1 LPQGGFAKLKN
12 YRFKKYMLYILLV
25 IGLIL
30 FIIGMTTY
38 EDVLSVLGAG
48 IFVVFLTVTA
58 IAAGVYN
65 YDKSTIDNRLA
76 ILEEQNTIVLSQIEP
91 LVQHALDYESN
102 TYKDFKLDASKIVA
116 FTQLYPDLKANSFLN
131 KQIDIILV
139 NQEEIKQLKLDKAS
153 LNAYHFWLWT
163 PKIIN

>member
-1 LPQGGFAKLKN
+1 
-12 YRFKKYMLYILLV
+12 MLYILLV
-25 IGLIL
+25 IGVIL
-30 FIIGMTTY
+30 LIIGAASDD
-38 EDVLSVLGAG
+38 EVLSIIGAT
-48 IFVVFLTVTA
+48 IFIVFLAVTA
-58 IAAGVYN
+58 IAIGVYN

-76 ILEEQNTIVLSQIEP
+76 ILEEQNQVVLSQIEP

-116 FTQLYPDLKANSFLN
+116 FTQLYPDLQANSFLN
-131 KQIDIILV
+131 KQIDIILA